1 MLTSTLASIKLS
13 ALSLDF
19 SSPEEYP
26 ISQEEKDTLI
36 ADWTNTLLHL
46 ELNTNSTTEDYSRS
60 SIEQMVCD
68 FITDNCGWLVDGFT
82 IDWDNSKT
90 PALINWLIG
99 RVVLS
104 TLLFSTHIYAYLLDL
119 ITNKGYD

>member
-13 ALSLDF
+13 SLSLDF
-19 SSPEEYP
+19 GSPDEYP

-46 ELNTNSTTEDYSRS
+46 ELNTNSTAEDYSRS
-60 SIEQMVCD
+60 SIEAMVCE
-68 FITDNCGWLVDGFT
+68 FISDNTGWLVDAFT

-90 PALINWLIG
+90 PVLIN
-99 RVVLS
+99 
-104 TLLFSTHIYAYLLDL
+104 
-119 ITNKGYD
+119 

>member
-19 SSPEEYP
+19 GSPDEYP

-46 ELNTNSTTEDYSRS
+46 ELNTNSTAEDYSRS
-60 SIEQMVCD
+60 SIEHIVCE

-90 PALINWLIG
+90 PALIN
-99 RVVLS
+99 
-104 TLLFSTHIYAYLLDL
+104 
-119 ITNKGYD
+119 